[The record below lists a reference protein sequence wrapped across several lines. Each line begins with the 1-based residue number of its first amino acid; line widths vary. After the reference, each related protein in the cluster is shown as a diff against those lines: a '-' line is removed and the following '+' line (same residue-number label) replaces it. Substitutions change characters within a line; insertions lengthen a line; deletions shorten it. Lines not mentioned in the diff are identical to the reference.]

1 MYKHQHS
8 INFCIVK
15 MAALHIKSTKNVS
28 ALANHIFIMQING
41 QESGRFKGITP
52 KIRGFSK

>member
-1 MYKHQHS
+1 
-8 INFCIVK
+8 